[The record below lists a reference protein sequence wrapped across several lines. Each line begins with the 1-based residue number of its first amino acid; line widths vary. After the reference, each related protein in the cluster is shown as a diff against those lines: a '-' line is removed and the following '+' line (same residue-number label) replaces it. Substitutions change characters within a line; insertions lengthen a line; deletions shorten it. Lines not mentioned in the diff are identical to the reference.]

1 MANSFLRCP
10 HELCEVLK
18 FTAAGALVPGA
29 FYKKNDCIGIVAA
42 YMPNG
47 AIASGDEVGLYIQA
61 PRIVVP
67 KTQPEVIETGKK
79 LYYNNSTGKV
89 TGVSASGLYPV
100 GVSTLPGASTD
111 TTIEMS
117 LYGLFATAI

>member
-1 MANSFLRCP
+1 MANSFLRSP
-10 HELCEVLK
+10 HAQCEVLK

-29 FYKKNDCIGIVAA
+29 FLKKNDCVGIVAA

-47 AIASGDEVGLYIQA
+47 AIASGDEVGLYIAA

-89 TGVSASGLYPV
+89 TGVAGSGLYLI
-100 GVSTLPGASTD
+100 GVSTLPGASAD

-117 LYGLFATAI
+117 LNGKAVTAI